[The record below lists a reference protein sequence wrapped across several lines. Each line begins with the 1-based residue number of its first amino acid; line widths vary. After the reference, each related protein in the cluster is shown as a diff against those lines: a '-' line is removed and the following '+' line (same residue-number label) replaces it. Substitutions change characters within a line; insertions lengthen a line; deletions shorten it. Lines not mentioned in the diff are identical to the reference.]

1 MRNSSKRVLK
11 NTFFLYFR
19 MIFVM
24 LITLYVSRI
33 VLDKLGIVDYG
44 INNIVGGLV
53 TMFAFINNA
62 LSGATQRSLNYE
74 LGKSNI
80 IGARKVFNQHLI
92 LYLTI
97 LAIVVLISETV
108 GLWFVKNKL
117 NIPGGRMYAALWVYQ
132 FTILSLCVTLVGII
146 YNSAVIAHED
156 MQVYSYIGIIDGVSR
171 LGVAYMISTVSYD
184 RLIVYSGLLFIV
196 TLLIQVFYYLYCIRH
211 YSECRIHMQWNRSS
225 FKETGKFIGLNC
237 IDAGIYSFNSQGIN
251 ILLNIFFGP
260 MVNAARGISVQVN
273 SALTNFSNNFYS
285 SVRPQLFKSYS
296 NGDLNYM
303 KKLFFISSKYTAYLY
318 LMVALPVV
326 LNINPI
332 LKLWLVK
339 VPEHT
344 SVFTLWVLVYS
355 FVNVLINPI
364 RSIILATGDLN
375 EYVKWGGSFSLLQ
388 LPLIYIALYLGM
400 ESEFA
405 FIISVFIRALYLC
418 LIIKISMKFKIYT
431 IIEYMKEVIRPVF
444 MVTLISCI
452 ISTLIC
458 HKANSL
464 FHHDIYEIIGKTAV
478 TLTITIVSIWLN
490 GMTSAE
496 KSKMHNI
503 VKKVILKGIGHE

>member
-117 NIPGGRMYAALWVYQ
+117 NIPEDRMYAALWVYQ

-196 TLLIQVFYYLYCIRH
+196 TLLIQVFYYLYCISTILNVE
-211 YSECRIHMQWNRSS
+211 YTCNG
-225 FKETGKFIGLNC
+225 TG
-237 IDAGIYSFNSQGIN
+237 
-251 ILLNIFFGP
+251 
-260 MVNAARGISVQVN
+260 VH
-273 SALTNFSNNFYS
+273 
-285 SVRPQLFKSYS
+285 
-296 NGDLNYM
+296 
-303 KKLFFISSKYTAYLY
+303 SKR
-318 LMVALPVV
+318 
-326 LNINPI
+326 
-332 LKLWLVK
+332 LV
-339 VPEHT
+339 
-344 SVFTLWVLVYS
+344 
-355 FVNVLINPI
+355 
-364 RSIILATGDLN
+364 
-375 EYVKWGGSFSLLQ
+375 SL
-388 LPLIYIALYLGM
+388 
-400 ESEFA
+400 
-405 FIISVFIRALYLC
+405 
-418 LIIKISMKFKIYT
+418 
-431 IIEYMKEVIRPVF
+431 
-444 MVTLISCI
+444 
-452 ISTLIC
+452 
-458 HKANSL
+458 
-464 FHHDIYEIIGKTAV
+464 
-478 TLTITIVSIWLN
+478 
-490 GMTSAE
+490 
-496 KSKMHNI
+496 
-503 VKKVILKGIGHE
+503 

>member
-1 MRNSSKRVLK
+1 
-11 NTFFLYFR
+11 
-19 MIFVM
+19 M
-24 LITLYVSRI
+24 LITLYVSRV

-80 IGARKVFNQHLI
+80 KGACKVFNQHLI

-97 LAIVVLISETV
+97 LVLVVIISETA

-117 NIPGGRMYAALWVYQ
+117 NIPEDRMYAALWVYQ
-132 FTILSLCVTLVGII
+132 FTIMSLCITLVGII

-171 LGVAYMISTVSYD
+171 LGVVYMISIVSYD
-184 RLIVYSGLLFIV
+184 RLIVYSALLFIV
-196 TLLIQVFYYLYCIRH
+196 TLLIQFFYYTYCIKH
-211 YSECRIHMQWNRSS
+211 YSECRIHIQWNKNS
-225 FKETGKFIGLNC
+225 FKETSKFIGLNC
-237 IDAGIYSFNSQGIN
+237 IDAGIYSLNSQGIN

-260 MVNAARGISVQVN
+260 IVNAARGISVQVN

-303 KKLFFISSKYTAYLY
+303 KILFFISSKYTAYLY
-318 LMVALPVV
+318 LIVALPVA
-326 LNINPI
+326 LNIDPI

-344 SVFTLWVLVYS
+344 SVFTLWVLIYS

-375 EYVKWGGSFSLLQ
+375 EYVKWGGSFSLVQ
-388 LPLIYIALYLGM
+388 LPLIYIALDLGM

-405 FIISVFIRALYLC
+405 FIISVFIRILYLC
-418 LIIKISMKFKIYT
+418 IIIKISMKFKIYT
-431 IIEYMKEVIRPVF
+431 IIEYIKEVIRPAF
-444 MVTLISCI
+444 MVTFTSCV

-458 HKANSL
+458 HKTNSL
-464 FHHDIYEIIGKTAV
+464 FHNDIYEIIGKTTV
-478 TLTITIVSIWLN
+478 TLTVTIAFIWFN
-490 GMTSAE
+490 GMSSAE

-503 VKKVILKGIGHE
+503 IKKVMAKGIGHE